1 MAGFSVVPIGKTDFH
16 AENCIQLNA
25 CGFVATVGRV
35 VLRGSDRGRV
45 GITLKNGLSFAF
57 AKSSL

>member
-1 MAGFSVVPIGKTDFH
+1 MPIGKTDFH

-35 VLRGSDRGRV
+35 VLRGRDRGRV